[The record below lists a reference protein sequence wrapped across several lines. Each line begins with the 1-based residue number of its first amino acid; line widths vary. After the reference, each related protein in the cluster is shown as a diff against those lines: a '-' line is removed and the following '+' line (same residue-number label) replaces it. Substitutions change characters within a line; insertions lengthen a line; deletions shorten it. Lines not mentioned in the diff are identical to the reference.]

1 MHLDFGL
8 VLCIF
13 LECIFFIY
21 YADTVF
27 YRKKNKILC
36 YAAAVICYALHGFI
50 CVFNH
55 IILNTFI
62 FMVINFIILIGC
74 YHIKYKNAL
83 FQVIILTILSSASE
97 LAVMFFPTLGID
109 INNLNAVTSGQS
121 LIITVF
127 SCTFYLTGIMIL
139 AHLFKNKKGS
149 NESMTAG
156 LLIIP
161 VLTLLIF
168 LAMVKGFIYSNMASI
183 ICFTLI
189 VIDLIVFIVNQRM
202 ITQSLENAELKTQT
216 EKDRA
221 SLEEYTILKEKYEQM
236 RIFHHDFKSH
246 MNALNSLISEGNEK
260 AKEYIKSVYKE
271 ESTAQFIDYSNNKM
285 LNIILSQKKEQCGK
299 ENIQFVIEP
308 IRANLA
314 FISDMDTVSIFSNLL
329 NNAIESCKESAEKKI
344 YLNIY
349 TENNSFIVIRTEN
362 SSDKEPLVIDGHLK
376 THKDNEELHGIGMNS
391 IRKALTNYNAA
402 LRWKYD
408 EKEKFFISDII
419 FNVPQKRKSSK
430 M

>member
-36 YAAAVICYALHGFI
+36 YAAAATCYAFHGFI
-50 CVFNH
+50 CMFNH
-55 IILNTFI
+55 AILNVFVFT
-62 FMVINFIILIGC
+62 VINFVLLIGC

-83 FQVIILTILSSASE
+83 FQTIILTILSSAE
-97 LAVMFFPTLGID
+97 LIVVFFPALGID
-109 INNLNAVTSGQS
+109 TNNLDTITSGQS
-121 LIITVF
+121 LAIAVF
-127 SCTFYLTGIMIL
+127 TCIFYLTGIMVL
-139 AHLFKNKKGS
+139 AHLFKNKKSS
-149 NESMTAG
+149 NEAPTAG

-168 LAMVKGFIYSNMASI
+168 LAMVKGFIYSNMSSI
-183 ICFTLI
+183 ICFILI
-189 VIDLIVFIVNQRM
+189 AIDLIVFIVNQRM

-246 MNALNSLISEGNEK
+246 MNALNSLISEDNEK
-260 AKEYIKSVYKE
+260 AKEYIKSVYSE
-271 ESTAQFIDYSNNKM
+271 ESAAQFIDYSNNKM

-349 TENNSFIVIRTEN
+349 TENNNFIIIRTEN

-408 EKEKFFISDII
+408 EKERFFISDII
-419 FNVPQKRKSSK
+419 FNAPQKRN
-430 M
+430 